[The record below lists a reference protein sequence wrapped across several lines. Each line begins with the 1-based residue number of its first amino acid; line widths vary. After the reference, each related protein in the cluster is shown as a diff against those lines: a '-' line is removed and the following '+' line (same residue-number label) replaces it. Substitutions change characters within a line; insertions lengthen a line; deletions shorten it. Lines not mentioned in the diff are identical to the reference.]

1 MLSRY
6 LVVRTIPPVGRRE
19 DRGWR
24 PDSAIV
30 HTGAPRPGENVPPV
44 WQGAGAAPSTPVNP
58 QLRGLLWAVWSMRAA
73 RPGSNTKGASGNPRS
88 IFCRY
93 TSGGGGVPGS
103 GMRRAPDRGRNGRLR
118 RSARQSVIR
127 KGGRF
132 GLAGGPIAGMPWT
145 VAGKRGPCITETG
158 LRRGRNPL
166 VRTAARHRVDE
177 RVVSQAWAGRPG
189 IGGTVDVRHRRSR
202 GDRPAGA
209 RWARAGVA
217 PHPPQCHGWC
227 PPARPRAEAPGRTT
241 HAECR
246 RPPTRGGRPVCH
258 LPTCRP
264 SAGIFISRPTAS
276 RPTASRPITSWPIR
290 RQPSVSRLIVSRALP
305 RDCAD
310 PSECQG
316 HRQ

>member
-209 RWARAGVA
+209 RWHRTHRSAMGGARRRDRV
-217 PHPPQCHGWC
+217 QR
-227 PPARPRAEAPGRTT
+227 PPAGPHMPSAGARQHEEAGPS
-241 HAECR
+241 
-246 RPPTRGGRPVCH
+246 V
-258 LPTCRP
+258 TCRP
-264 SAGIFISRPTAS
+264 AVRRPASLSAGPLPAGPLPAGRSRAGRFGAS
-276 RPTASRPITSWPIR
+276 RL
-290 RQPSVSRLIVSRALP
+290 SV
-305 RDCAD
+305 
-310 PSECQG
+310 G
-316 HRQ
+316 